1 MAQNTNLNVTPYYD
15 DFDKDKNFYRVLFR
29 PGYPIQARELT
40 TMQSILQN
48 QVENMGSHLFK
59 EGAMV
64 IPGQVGYDLNVD
76 AILLQESF
84 LGANVEDYRAQLEGK
99 IIEGLTTGVRAK
111 VLFTLSGTNSTKGY
125 ITLYVKYLTSGDD
138 TATADEEAVASQ
150 ATFQNNEQLIT
161 DTEITFGTTLI
172 EVGSPFAQ
180 LLPTDALQV
189 GSVAYVQEGVYYI
202 RGFFVDVPY
211 QYILL
216 DQYGS
221 TPAYRI
227 GLEIL
232 ESIVTPE
239 DDLSLNDNAAG
250 TSNYAAPGSHRFRIT
265 TNLVKKLLDD
275 DADKDFIELLR
286 INGEVVEEILTRSA
300 YDELEKTFAL
310 RTYEE
315 SGDYVVQDFD
325 IAIRECL
332 DDGFNNGVYDAGETT
347 ESENTA
353 AENLFTI
360 EFGPGTAYVKGYR
373 VSTISPTYVDVIKP
387 RTTLSKENSIV
398 SCRLG
403 NYNDVNNTFGTPNLS
418 GDSLTN
424 AYQVVELYDTF
435 TATPGTV
442 SGNRIGFARTAGQ
455 QFVDATDGNFATQA
469 DNKYRTYLFDVQMFT
484 RIQLATNQTIA
495 AGSKVVGKSS
505 GTQGYIV
512 DAITS
517 ANHLD
522 VYEIEGSFQTG
533 EMITVDGLDKDTIS
547 KVYEYRLSDAR
558 QLAARDEGSS
568 VVEFTS
574 DLELKDQLNI
584 QGTSFTYDATGGSE
598 KITGLNSN
606 FATDLRAGDRIFFD
620 ADKFVDVDK
629 VNPVNLSASNTSTI
643 FNFGEQEVNV
653 TPGAGAAAPA
663 AGTYNSLIRKRARL
677 EDFDNADLLT
687 PMPKSY
693 VASISDESCIVRR
706 TFDAKSVQAGA
717 GDSVS
722 ETLPDNQ
729 QFESISNTNVT
740 CTVLAGSNGTYPVGS
755 HVPILT
761 GVSNASTIGYTT
773 LNADQNTIT
782 IANLTNIT
790 SVKITA
796 TISKNVTE
804 KKTKTLQKMWCHK
817 VVRTIEDRDRPLYNL
832 AYSNIFGTRIEDSEI
847 SLGVVDAYKIHA
859 IYESDDENDPVVPS
873 VTLVEPVF
881 FATGTV
887 VTGSTSNATGRVIDF
902 NSSTLKLSMVILDGT
917 FQIGET
923 VTGVDSNGTA
933 ISGIIDDSA
942 TSVIVGSK
950 VITDR
955 YSLYTGQTNYMYR
968 TATLLRNKG
977 VVKPIRKIM
986 VIMDY
991 FTHGAGGDYFAGQS
1005 YQNIDYTDIPF
1016 YEGQYLSDFLDF
1028 RPGIPNLYNYGS
1040 GTLADPAY
1048 ITCSSLDFKSRVF
1061 PTSGSPSATLLDIPE
1076 DNSNFRCDF
1085 SWYIGRIDKV
1095 FLDQDGEFEIVKG
1108 IPAENP
1114 EDPDDLETGM
1124 LLATLT
1130 YAPYGFDPD
1139 EDVEIEE
1146 TDNKRYTM
1154 RDIGALEKRLDQ
1166 VEYYTSLN
1174 MLESDTINTEVLDA
1188 DGKSRLKNGFI
1199 VDDFTDHSKSD
1210 TENEDFNAAL
1220 DFEDGIARASHFTTN
1235 FPLEINDTLS
1245 SNVDYIEEGD
1255 DSDDDSSDRSDRP
1268 LVTLPYTEEVIV
1280 DQPYASRVENVNPFN
1295 VFAFIGNVVLLPA
1308 SDDWVSTRRLPTRVT
1323 RIEGNFLA
1331 TRRRLRAN
1339 RRGFAPIQWNSWRTT
1354 WRGRRRIRRRR
1365 WNSGRRSAWGRG
1377 RAVLERRTIRTT
1389 RRQVRTGIRTR
1400 VVPRIQRRN
1409 LGDSVVSQT
1418 SIAWMRS
1425 RNIRITATRMK
1436 PRTRFYIFFGRKKI
1450 TNYVTPK
1457 IIEVIKNPATDNRTN
1472 STPFQP
1478 GEMIRGS
1485 KSRCRFK
1492 CLRPNNWYKS
1502 TTGVAYNPYDDT
1514 ELPNSYSANTN
1525 IINHNVAALAM
1536 RGRRNGRY
1544 RGNMQVGEVLIGM
1557 TSGARAVVQRRR
1569 HITDRYGKYRGNF
1582 FIPQPRRDNNPRW
1595 RTGTRTLRMTSE
1607 PADSRI
1613 PGATASAGEVEFTS
1627 SGTLR
1632 RIRRNVIAV
1641 RNAAIVRDTVTQRR
1655 TVRSTRTSTRQ
1666 VGWWDPLAQSFII
1679 NAKGGMFIT
1688 SVDVYFRSKDA
1699 RVPINMQ
1706 IRTMENGYP
1715 TTTILPFADITV
1727 EPDDV
1732 NISETGAVATRF
1744 TFPAPIFIP
1753 QSIEHCFALFSD
1765 SNEYQVWISRM
1776 GDQTIEGD
1784 RTISEQPYAGV
1795 LFKSQNASTWTADQY
1810 EDLKFQIYRAKFTP
1824 GQAGRLVLNNTELQ
1838 EGNDGIDDLEID
1850 AIETLNPELS
1860 LNLNSNTLPY
1870 TIGAR
1875 LYQKTSLAE
1884 GTITAITTDAS
1895 SVILSVKDVSGTFQ
1909 QGEDTGSDVTYRLVS
1924 SKTTATITTTGSGSY
1939 TAATST
1945 TDGEVVTGA
1954 TSGATAEVVTYNA
1967 GTGVLELRYVSK
1979 PFTAGENI
1987 TGSQSNTTRAH
1998 DTGVAITYAGDAV
2011 ESGAISDS
2019 FIDSTINFS
2028 STQKRVRVYQDNHG
2042 MHDVDNNVIIEGAIS
2057 EIANT
2062 ALTASIDAST
2072 LSLSVNDASAFHKI
2086 INGLAIGTDNPGFLK
2101 IEDEIMQ
2108 YEAIS
2113 NDGKTITIKSGGR
2126 GSSGTTAVSHA
2137 SEIEVECYNLDGV
2150 PLTLINKT
2158 HTGILNPTLDTY
2170 EIETG
2175 KIASQGILGGGENIT
2190 ATKNIMFSI
2199 FAPSVKTMILPKT
2212 SISARANMISATS
2225 INDGENLLQN
2235 SFVNTGEFFDIDLEE
2250 DNYFTT
2256 PMMIASAINEQN
2268 ELAGAKSFRM
2278 DLTLETTVD
2287 NLTPVVDTDRFSIIT
2302 TSNRINSPSN
2312 PNDARLAKGDPHEA
2326 VYISKIANL
2335 TNPSGS
2341 IKLMFT
2347 AYRPVDTE
2355 IKVLYRVLPDDSN
2368 DSIDTFGYEFFPD
2381 PEDGI
2386 PAATEVEEFKE
2397 YEFEVSGLKFKQY
2410 QIKVLFVSSNQG
2422 YSPVIQDL
2430 RAIALAS

>member
-40 TMQSILQN
+40 TMQSVLQN

-59 EGAMV
+59 EGSMV

-84 LGANVEDYRAQLEGK
+84 LGAEVEEYRSQLEGK

-111 VLFTLSGTNSTKGY
+111 VLFTLSGANSTKGY
-125 ITLYVKYLTSGDD
+125 ITIYVKYLTSGDD
-138 TATADEEAVASQ
+138 TETADEESVASQ
-150 ATFQNNEQLIT
+150 VTFQNNEQLIT
-161 DTEITFGTTLI
+161 DTEITFGSTLI
-172 EVGSPFAQ
+172 EIGSPFAQ
-180 LLPTDALQV
+180 LLPTDALQI

-221 TPAYRI
+221 APAYRI

-265 TNLVKKLLDD
+265 TNLIKKLIDD

-286 INGEVVEEILTRSA
+286 INGEVVEEIVTRSA

-325 IAIRECL
+325 ISVRECL
-332 DDGFNNGVYDAGETT
+332 NDGFNNGVYDANETT
-347 ESENTA
+347 ESGNTA

-360 EFGPGTAYVKGYR
+360 EFSPGTAYVKGYR
-373 VSTISPTYVDVIKP
+373 VSTIASTYVDTLKP
-387 RTTLSKENSIV
+387 RTFLSQENSIV

-403 NYNDVNNTFGTPNLS
+403 NYNDVNNTFGHLNLS

-424 AYQVVELYDTF
+424 AYQTIELRDLY
-435 TATPGTV
+435 TATPGTA
-442 SGNRIGFARTAGQ
+442 SGNRIGFARTAGI
-455 QFVDATDGNFATQA
+455 QFVDATDGSFATQA
-469 DNKYRTYLFDVQMFT
+469 DNLYRTYLFDIQMFT
-484 RIQLATNQTIA
+484 RIQISTSQTIA
-495 AGSKVVGKSS
+495 AGSRIVGKTS
-505 GTQGYIV
+505 GAKAYIV

-517 ANHLD
+517 ATHMD
-522 VYEIEGSFQTG
+522 VYEVEGSFQQG
-533 EMITVDGLDKDTIS
+533 EMITVDGLDKDTIE
-547 KVYEYRLSDAR
+547 KVYVYKLSDAR
-558 QLAARDEGSS
+558 QILARDESTS
-568 VVEFTS
+568 VVEFTA
-574 DLELKDQLNI
+574 DLGLKDEQTI
-584 QGTSFTYDATGGSE
+584 QGTTFTYDATGSSE

-606 FATDLRAGDRIFFD
+606 FASDLRAGDRIFFD
-620 ADKFVDVDK
+620 ATKFVDVDL
-629 VNPVNLSASNTSTI
+629 VDPTNLTSSNPSTI

-653 TPGAGAAAPA
+653 TPGAGDAAPT
-663 AGTYNSLIRKRARL
+663 AGTYNGLIRKRARL
-677 EDFDNADLLT
+677 EALEDGDLLT
-687 PMPKSY
+687 PMPKPYIS
-693 VASISDESCIVRR
+693 SISDESSIVRR

-740 CTVLAGSNGTYPVGS
+740 CTVLSGTNGTYPVGS
-755 HVPILT
+755 NVPILT
-761 GVSNASTIGYTT
+761 GISNAANIGYTT
-773 LNADQNTIT
+773 LNAEQTTIT

-796 TISKNVTE
+796 SISKNVTE

-817 VVRTIEDRDRPLYNL
+817 VVRTIEDRDKQLYGL
-832 AYSNIFGTRIEDSEI
+832 AYSNIFGTRIEDDEI

-859 IYESDDENDPVVPS
+859 IYESDDESDPVVPS
-873 VTLVEPVF
+873 VTLVEPIF
-881 FATGTV
+881 FANGSV

-902 NSSTLKLSMVILDGT
+902 NSSNLKLSMVILDGI

-933 ISGIIDDSA
+933 ISGIVDDSA
-942 TSVIVGSK
+942 TSVVLGSK

-955 YSLYTGQTNYMYR
+955 YSLYNGQTNYMYR
-968 TATLLRNKG
+968 TATLQRQKG
-977 VVKPIRKIM
+977 VVKPIRKLM

-991 FTHGAGGDYFAGQS
+991 FTHGAGGDYFAGGS
-1005 YQNIDYTDIPF
+1005 YQNIDYSDVPF
-1016 YEGQYLSDFLDF
+1016 HEGLYLSDFLDF

-1040 GTLADPAY
+1040 GTLADPAF

-1076 DNSNFRCDF
+1076 DNSNFRSDF

-1095 FLDQDGEFEIVKG
+1095 FIDQDGEFEVVKG
-1108 IPAENP
+1108 LPAENP
-1114 EDPDDLETGM
+1114 EEPDDLETGM
-1124 LLATLT
+1124 LIATLT

-1139 EDVEIEE
+1139 EDVEIELS
-1146 TDNKRYTM
+1146 DNKRFTM

-1174 MLESDTINTEVLDA
+1174 MLESDTISTEVLDA
-1188 DGKSRLKNGFI
+1188 DGRSRLKNGFI

-1210 TENEDFNAAL
+1210 TDNEDYNAAL
-1220 DFEDGIARASHFTTN
+1220 DFEDGICRASHYTSN

-1245 SNVDYIEEGD
+1245 SNVDYEADGD
-1255 DSDDDSSDRSDRP
+1255 DTNVRP

-1331 TRRRLRAN
+1331 TRRRLRTN

-1354 WRGRRRIRRRR
+1354 WRGRRNIRRRR

-1377 RAVLERRTIRTT
+1377 RATLERRTIRTT

-1409 LGDSVVSQT
+1409 MGDSVVSQT
-1418 SIAWMRS
+1418 AIHWIRS

-1436 PRTRFYIFFGRKKI
+1436 PRTRFYCYFGKKKI
-1450 TNYVTPK
+1450 TKYVTPK

-1478 GEMIRGS
+1478 GETIRGS
-1485 KSRCRFK
+1485 RSKCRFK
-1492 CLRPNNWYKS
+1492 CLPPNNWYRS

-1514 ELPNSYSANTN
+1514 ELPSSYSANTN
-1525 IINHNVAALAM
+1525 VINHNVAALAL
-1536 RGRRNGRY
+1536 RGKRNGRY

-1582 FIPQPRRDNNPRW
+1582 FIERPRKDSNPRW
-1595 RTGTRTLRMTSE
+1595 RTGTHTLRMTSE

-1613 PGATASAGEVEFTS
+1613 PGAVSSAGEVEFTA

-1655 TVRSTRTSTRQ
+1655 TVRSTRTVTRQ

-1679 NAKGGMFIT
+1679 GAKGGMFIT

-1715 TTTILPFADITV
+1715 TTTILPFGDITV

-1776 GDQTIEGD
+1776 GEQTIEGD

-1810 EDLKFQIYRAKFTP
+1810 EDLKFQIYRAKFVP
-1824 GQAGRLVLNNTELQ
+1824 GQAGRLVLNNSELD
-1838 EGNDGIDDLEID
+1838 EGNEGIDDLDID
-1850 AIETLNPELS
+1850 AIETLDPVLS
-1860 LNLNSNTLPY
+1860 LNLNSATLPY

-1875 LYQKTSLAE
+1875 IYQKTSLAE
-1884 GTITAITTDAS
+1884 GTITAIATTAD

-1909 QGEDTGSDVTYRLVS
+1909 QGEDVGSDVTYRIVS
-1924 SKTTATITTTGSGSY
+1924 SKTNASITTTGSGSY
-1939 TAATST
+1939 TVPAGSL
-1945 TDGEVVTGA
+1945 DGEVVTGA
-1954 TSGATAEVVTYNA
+1954 TSGATAEVVSYNT
-1967 GTGVLELRYVSK
+1967 GTGVLEVRYASK

-1987 TGSQSNTTRAH
+1987 TGSTSGTTRAH
-1998 DTGVAITYAGDAV
+1998 NSGVAITYTGDAV
-2011 ESGAISDS
+2011 ESNAISDS
-2019 FIDSTINFS
+2019 FIDATINFATS
-2028 STQKRVRVYQDNHG
+2028 QKRIRVYQSNHG
-2042 MHDVDNNVIIEGAIS
+2042 MHDLDNNVVIEGAVS
-2057 EIANT
+2057 EIADT
-2062 ALTASIDAST
+2062 TLTAAIDDT
-2072 LSLSVNDASAFHKI
+2072 GLSLAVNDGSAFHKI
-2086 INGLAIGTDNPGFLK
+2086 INGLAIGSDNTGFLK
-2101 IEDEIMQ
+2101 IEDEIME
-2108 YEAIS
+2108 YESIS
-2113 NDGKTITIKSGGR
+2113 SDGKTITLKTGGR
-2126 GSSGTTAVSHA
+2126 GSNGTTAVSHV
-2137 SEIEVECYNLDGV
+2137 SESVVECYNLDGV

-2170 EIETG
+2170 EVETG
-2175 KIASQGILGGGENIT
+2175 KIASQGILGGGEDIL

-2199 FAPSVKTMILPKT
+2199 IAPSITSMILPKT
-2212 SISARANMISATS
+2212 SISARVNMISSTS
-2225 INDGENLLQN
+2225 INDGTSLLQN
-2235 SFVNTGEFFDIDLEE
+2235 SFVNTGEFFDVDLNE
-2250 DNYFTT
+2250 DNYFST

-2278 DLTLETTVD
+2278 DITMETTQD
-2287 NLTPVVDTDRFSIIT
+2287 NLTPVIDTDRFSIIT
-2302 TSNRINSPSN
+2302 TANRINNPSN
-2312 PNDARLAKGDPHEA
+2312 PDDAKLAKGDPHEA
-2326 VYISKIANL
+2326 VYISKIAEL
-2335 TNPSGS
+2335 TNPSGA

-2347 AYRPVDTE
+2347 AYRPVGTQ
-2355 IKVLYRVLPDDSN
+2355 IKVLYRVLPDDTN
-2368 DSIDTFGYEFFPD
+2368 DSIDTFGYEYFPEPANGT
-2381 PEDGI
+2381 PE
-2386 PAATEVEEFKE
+2386 ATEQEEFRE
-2397 YEFEVSGLKFKQY
+2397 YEYEVSGIKFKQY
-2410 QIKVLFVSSNQG
+2410 QIKILFVSDTQA

-2430 RAIALAS
+2430 RAIALAA

>member
-59 EGAMV
+59 EGSMV

-76 AILLQESF
+76 AIMLQESF
-84 LGANVEDYRAQLEGK
+84 LGANVEDYRSQLEGK

-111 VLFTLSGTNSTKGY
+111 VLFTLSGANSTKGY

-138 TATADEEAVASQ
+138 AETADEDAVASQ
-150 ATFQNNEQLIT
+150 ETFQNNEQLIT
-161 DTEITFGTTLI
+161 DKEITFGTTLI

-221 TPAYRI
+221 SPAYRI

-250 TSNYAAPGSHRFRIT
+250 TSNYAAPGAHRFRIT

-286 INGEVVEEILTRSA
+286 INGETVEEIVERSA

-325 IAIRECL
+325 IAVRECL

-347 ESENTA
+347 ESGNAA
-353 AENLFTI
+353 AENLYSI

-373 VSTISPTYVDVIKP
+373 VSTISPTYVDALKP

-403 NYNDVNNTFGTPNLS
+403 NYNDVDNTYGHLNLS
-418 GDSLTN
+418 GDSITN
-424 AYQVVELYDTF
+424 AYQTIEFRDAY
-435 TATPGTV
+435 TATGGV
-442 SGNRIGFARTAGQ
+442 AAGNRIGFARVAGQ
-455 QFVDATDGNFATQA
+455 QFVDASDGDFATQA
-469 DNKYRTYLFDVQMFT
+469 DNKYRVYMFDIQMFT
-484 RIQLATNQTIA
+484 RIQLTTNQSIV
-495 AGSKVVGKSS
+495 AGSQVVGKSS
-505 GTQGYIV
+505 GAKGYIV

-517 ANHLD
+517 ANHMD
-522 VYEIEGSFQTG
+522 VYEIEGTFQQG
-533 EMITVDGLDKDTIS
+533 EMITVDGLDKDTIE
-547 KVYEYRLSDAR
+547 KVYAYKLSDAR
-558 QLAARDEGSS
+558 QILARDEGNSS
-568 VVEFTS
+568 VEFTA
-574 DLELKDQLNI
+574 DLSLKDELVI
-584 QGTSFTYDATGGSE
+584 GGTSFTYDATSGSE

-606 FATDLRAGDRIFFD
+606 FARDLRAGDRIFFD
-620 ADKFVDVDK
+620 ADNYVDVDS
-629 VNPVNLSASNTSTI
+629 VNPSNLSAGNPSTI
-643 FNFGEQEVNV
+643 FNFSDQEVNV
-653 TPGAGAAAPA
+653 TPPA
-663 AGTYNSLIRKRARL
+663 SNFPSAGTYNGLIRKRARL
-677 EDFDNADLLT
+677 DGIEDGILLT
-687 PMPKSY
+687 PMPKTY
-693 VASISDESCIVRR
+693 VASISDESMIVRR
-706 TFDAKSVQAGA
+706 TFDGKSVQAGA
-717 GDSVS
+717 GNSVS

-729 QFESISNTNVT
+729 QFESISNVNVT
-740 CTVLAGSNGTYPVGS
+740 CTVLAGSNSTYPVGS
-755 HVPILT
+755 NVPILT
-761 GVSNASTIGYTT
+761 GISNAANIGYTT
-773 LNADQNTIT
+773 LNAEQNTIT
-782 IANLTNIT
+782 ISNLTNIT

-796 TISKNVTE
+796 SISKNVTE

-817 VVRTIEDRDRPLYNL
+817 VVRTIEDRDRQLYGL

-859 IYESDDENDPVVPS
+859 IYESDDENDPIVPS

-881 FATGTV
+881 FATGSV

-917 FQIGET
+917 FQVGET

-955 YSLYTGQTNYMYR
+955 YTLYQGQTNYMYR
-968 TATLLRNKG
+968 TATLQRNKG
-977 VVKPIRKIM
+977 VVTPIRKIM
-986 VIMDY
+986 VVMDY
-991 FTHGAGGDYFAGQS
+991 FNHGAGGDYFAGQS
-1005 YQNIDYTDIPF
+1005 YQNIDYSDIPF
-1016 YEGQYLSDFLDF
+1016 YDGQYLSDYLDF

-1040 GTLADPAY
+1040 GTLADPAF

-1085 SWYIGRIDKV
+1085 SWYIGRIDKI

-1108 IPAENP
+1108 LPAEEP
-1114 EDPDDLETGM
+1114 EEPDDLETGM

-1139 EDVEIEE
+1139 EDVQIER

-1154 RDIGALEKRLDQ
+1154 RDIGSLERRLDQ

-1174 MLESDTINTEVLDA
+1174 MLESDTISTEVLDA
-1188 DGKSRLKNGFI
+1188 DGRSRLKNGFI
-1199 VDDFTDHSKSD
+1199 VDDFTDHSKSAVD
-1210 TENEDFNAAL
+1210 NQDFNAAL
-1220 DFEDGIARASHFTTN
+1220 DFEEGIARASHYTTN

-1245 SNVDYIEEGD
+1245 SNVDYEAEGD
-1255 DSDDDSSDRSDRP
+1255 DTDVRP

-1339 RRGFAPIQWNSWRTT
+1339 RRGFAPIQWRSWRTT
-1354 WRGRRRIRRRR
+1354 WRGQRTVSRRTFR
-1365 WNSGRRSAWGRG
+1365 SHRRSSWGRG
-1377 RAVLERRTIRTT
+1377 RAVDQRTTVRVT
-1389 RRQVRTGIRTR
+1389 RRQVRRGIRTR
-1400 VVPRIQRRN
+1400 VVPRIDRRN
-1409 LGDSVVSQT
+1409 LGDSLVSQT
-1418 SIAWMRS
+1418 SIPWMRS

-1436 PRTRFYIFFGRKKI
+1436 PRTRFYIFFGRKNI
-1450 TNYVTPK
+1450 TNYTTPK
-1457 IIEVIKNPATDNRTN
+1457 IIEVIKNPAVDNRTN

-1478 GEMIRGS
+1478 GETIRGS
-1485 KSRCRFK
+1485 RSKCRFL
-1492 CLRPNNWYKS
+1492 CLRPNNWYRS
-1502 TTGVAYNPYDDT
+1502 TTGTAFSPYDDT
-1514 ELPNSYSANTN
+1514 ELPGSYSATTN
-1525 IINHNVAALAM
+1525 IVNHNVAALA
-1536 RGRRNGRY
+1536 RRNKRNGRY

-1569 HITDRYGKYRGNF
+1569 HMTDRFGKYRGNF
-1582 FIPQPRRDNNPRW
+1582 FIPPPRRDNNPRW

-1607 PADSRI
+1607 PSDSRV
-1613 PGATASAGEVEFTS
+1613 PGAVASAGEVEFTS

-1641 RNAAIVRDTVTQRR
+1641 RNASVVRDTVVQRR

-1688 SVDVYFRSKDA
+1688 SVDIYFRTKDA

-1715 TTTILPFADITV
+1715 TTTILPFADVTV

-1824 GQAGRLVLNNTELQ
+1824 GQAGRLVLNNAELD

-1850 AIETLNPELS
+1850 AIETLNPELT
-1860 LNLNSNTLPY
+1860 LNLNSATLPY

-1884 GTITAITTDAS
+1884 GTISTITTTSD
-1895 SVILSVKDVSGTFQ
+1895 SVILTVKDVSGTFQ

-1924 SKTTATITTTGSGSY
+1924 SKTTASITTTGTGSFTGPSGGQ
-1939 TAATST
+1939 
-1945 TDGEVVTGA
+1945 DGETVTGA
-1954 TSGATAEVVTYNA
+1954 TSGATAEVVSYTA
-1967 GTGVLELRYVSK
+1967 ATGVLELRYVSK

-2019 FIDSTINFS
+2019 FIDATINFAS
-2028 STQKRVRVYQDNHG
+2028 SQKRVRIYQDNHG
-2042 MHDVDNNVIIEGAIS
+2042 MHDTDNNVVIEGAIS
-2057 EIANT
+2057 EVANT
-2062 ALTASIDAST
+2062 TLTAAVDAT
-2072 LSLSVNDASAFHKI
+2072 GLSLAVNDATAFHKI
-2086 INGLAIGTDNPGFLK
+2086 INGLAIGSDNPGFLK
-2101 IEDEIMQ
+2101 IEDEIME
-2108 YEAIS
+2108 YESIS
-2113 NDGKTITIKSGGR
+2113 SDGKSITIKSGGR

-2137 SEIEVECYNLDGV
+2137 SEVEVECYNLDGV

-2158 HTGILNPTLDTY
+2158 HTGILNPTIDTY
-2170 EIETG
+2170 EVETG
-2175 KIASQGILGGGENIT
+2175 KIATQGILGGGEEIT

-2199 FAPSVKTMILPKT
+2199 VAPSIQTMILPKT

-2225 INDGENLLQN
+2225 INDGETMSQN
-2235 SFVNTGEFFDIDLEE
+2235 SFVNTGEFFDVELSE

-2278 DLTLETTVD
+2278 DITMETTVD

-2302 TSNRINSPSN
+2302 TANRINKPSN
-2312 PNDARLAKGDPHEA
+2312 PDNAKLAQGDPHEA
-2326 VYISKIANL
+2326 VYITKIADL
-2335 TNPSGS
+2335 TNPSGA
-2341 IKLMFT
+2341 IKLMFR

-2368 DSIDTFGYEFFPD
+2368 DSIETFGFEYFPD

-2386 PAATEVEEFKE
+2386 PAATEFEEYRDYE
-2397 YEFEVSGLKFKQY
+2397 YEVDGIKFKQY
-2410 QIKVLFVSSNQG
+2410 QIKVLFVSPNQA

-2430 RAIALAS
+2430 RAIALAA